1 MIIESTKVIVKA
13 DPAKVF
19 EFLADANNLIHL
31 LPQDKISD
39 FKSTT
44 EECSFKVQGGVTIS
58 LIEDGRLEGEEL
70 YLRSGKFSPFPFR
83 LSIRLT
89 ATEGGCEGYIYFD
102 GDVNAFLKMVVEKPL
117 TNLFNYMSQKLC
129 DYYQ

>member
-1 MIIESTKVIVKA
+1 MTIDSTKVSVNA
-13 DPAKVF
+13 STEKVF
-19 EFLADANNLIHL
+19 EFLSDANNLIHL

-39 FKSTT
+39 FKSTND
-44 EECSFKVQGGVTIS
+44 ECSFKVQGGVMIS

-70 YLRSGKFSPFPFR
+70 YLKSGASSPFPFR

-89 ATEGGCEGYIYFD
+89 AIEGGCEGYIHFD
-102 GDVNAFLKMVVEKPL
+102 GEVNMFLKMMVQTPL